1 MAATQPSGSTIV
13 TTFNKG
19 SSSVKDTLT
28 ASGVDV
34 KWTRADWLNTEV
46 KLNDFD
52 LLVLKNLVG
61 AASDKLDNV
70 SVCTVMGDYLYQAV
84 RPSLNLGKIKL
95 LKGDDSRVN
104 NSTSGLGGSIKQT
117 KNRKGGRKG
126 GGTKGAKGPSKADQI
141 RMQNSVGGLNTKV
154 EVALSAFDSH
164 IDEFRSPR
172 LFLEKIVEMRGIGF
186 LCCAWFLL
194 TKRKSLS
201 LDQEFTALTYS
212 IIVSLERFIKVT
224 EKLKGKSHVDS
235 LKEDLVSETLIK
247 DLREKLAELKEA
259 FEFNG
264 EKLYLTCPK
273 LLIFS
278 EFDTVLPVSSVKP
291 YPHQARVCKILEEN
305 LDNGCYIMYRAITNA
320 GKTTTIAML
329 AATVQKIR
337 NTRHE
342 KDPLA
347 KLTIIFCCNIKTV
360 TSAAGLWLQNTTH
373 ISSIPDL
380 PFAIAFERPE
390 TRELVIRNSA
400 MIRPESENR
409 LVIICSPHIATRIM
423 RERSETP
430 YILFHD
436 EPTSGAE
443 NRESRN
449 LTKNVEVLM
458 CPPRWTIVSSATLPT
473 EVEFDPFLKKFKR
486 MNPSGHI
493 ENVASAKI
501 NIGCDIYSHNG
512 TSFLPHLGSGST
524 DELTECLTNIKDN
537 MFLSRSYTPLSVS
550 ELCNFAT
557 EYEVPGVPK
566 IGDHFSKID
575 NLSADAVR
583 LFGLKILDQVSKTDD
598 STTKEICSKPIK
610 CSGRSVEFANL
621 GTTSASKFSQMSLI
635 ASGNP
640 LDFALE
646 AFADYI
652 EEINDTKVYSIEKL
666 VSQYWKVQ
674 EQWSSEIEKIKKRKK
689 KPQALSK
696 RRNSTGEVVEIEK
709 QGTGDYGQQAMD
721 LVANK
726 PFLSF
731 PKYYQINT
739 RLHAKKFSPNG
750 KVDVER
756 IPNRDFSFLI
766 EKTVNAPEDVL
777 LLLCCGVGI
786 YAPEDSRVNSG
797 GYLEQVISLA
807 QTGRLAYLVADHN
820 IAYGVNF
827 PFSRTIVCDDF
838 TAEHSMNTVFQLMS
852 RAGRVGQSWFAESF
866 VSDEVVST
874 MRDYSHSD
882 KSPDGQVEI
891 KNMIS
896 VAREITLRER
906 EKQRSAR

>member
-1 MAATQPSGSTIV
+1 MAATQPSTIV

-19 SSSVKDTLT
+19 SSSVKNTLT

-34 KWTRADWLNTEV
+34 KWSITDWLNTEV
-46 KLNDFD
+46 KLSDFD
-52 LLVLKNLVG
+52 LLVLKNLVC
-61 AASDKLDNV
+61 AVTNDIDYESV
-70 SVCTVMGDYLYQAV
+70 STVMGDYLYQAV
-84 RPSLNLGKIKL
+84 RPSLILGKMKL
-95 LKGDDSRVN
+95 LNGDDSASG
-104 NSTSGLGGSIKQT
+104 STPSIGGSIKQN

-126 GGTKGAKGPSKADQI
+126 GGANKAKGAKGPSKADQI
-141 RMQNSVGGLNTKV
+141 RIQNSIGSLNSKV
-154 EVALSAFDSH
+154 EGALSAFAGND
-164 IDEFRSPR
+164 DFRRPK

-194 TKRKSLS
+194 TKQKS
-201 LDQEFTALTYS
+201 QELTALTCS

-224 EKLKGKSHVDS
+224 EKLKGKSHLDS
-235 LKEDLVSETLIK
+235 LKDDIVSVTLIN
-247 DLREKLAELKEA
+247 DLRDKLAELKEK
-259 FEFNG
+259 FEFSG
-264 EKLYLTCPK
+264 EKLYRTSPQ

-278 EFDTVLPVSSVKP
+278 DFDAVLPVSAVKP
-291 YPHQARVCKILEEN
+291 YPHQSKICKILEEN
-305 LDNGCYIMYRAITNA
+305 IENGCYIMYRAITNA

-347 KLTIIFCCNIKTV
+347 KLTIIFCCNIKSV
-360 TSAAGLWLQNTTH
+360 TDTAGQWLQNTTH

-380 PFAIAFERPE
+380 PFAIAFERPDG
-390 TRELVIRNSA
+390 ELVIRNSYFCKDK
-400 MIRPESENR
+400 PNDR
-409 LVIICSPHIATRIM
+409 LVIICSPHIAM
-423 RERSETP
+423 RVIKERSHITP
-430 YILFHD
+430 FILFHD
-436 EPTSGAE
+436 EPTIGAD
-443 NRESRN
+443 NRESRS
-449 LTKNVEVLM
+449 LAQNVELM
-458 CPPRWTIVSSATLPT
+458 MYPPRWTIVSSATLPT
-473 EVEFDPFLKKFKR
+473 EVELDPFMKRFKR

-493 ENVASAKI
+493 GNVASTKI

-557 EYEVPGVPK
+557 ESEIPGVPK

-610 CSGRSVEFANL
+610 CSGRSVEFSNL
-621 GTTSASKFSQMSLI
+621 GTASASKFSQMSLI
-635 ASGNP
+635 ACVNP

-646 AFADYI
+646 AFANLI
-652 EEINDTKVYSIEKL
+652 EEINVSKLYNIEKL

-674 EQWSSEIEKIKKRKK
+674 EQWSSEIEKMKKKKRKK
-689 KPQALSK
+689 KTPASSK
-696 RRNSTGEVVEIEK
+696 RRNSTGEVEK
-709 QGTGDYGQQAMD
+709 EEKGEYEQQEMD

-726 PFLSF
+726 PFLSI
-731 PKYYQINT
+731 PEYYQINT

-766 EKTVNAPEDVL
+766 EKTVNAPQDVL

-786 YAPEDSRVNSG
+786 YAPGDDRVNSG

-807 QTGRLAYLVADHN
+807 KTGRLAYLVADHN

-891 KNMIS
+891 KNMVS

-906 EKQRSAR
+906 EKQRAR

>member
-1 MAATQPSGSTIV
+1 
-13 TTFNKG
+13 
-19 SSSVKDTLT
+19 
-28 ASGVDV
+28 
-34 KWTRADWLNTEV
+34 
-46 KLNDFD
+46 
-52 LLVLKNLVG
+52 
-61 AASDKLDNV
+61 
-70 SVCTVMGDYLYQAV
+70 MGDYLYQAV
-84 RPSLNLGKIKL
+84 RPSLILGKMKL
-95 LKGDDSRVN
+95 LKGDDSASGSS
-104 NSTSGLGGSIKQT
+104 STPSIGGSVKQN

-126 GGTKGAKGPSKADQI
+126 GGANKAKGAKGPSKADQI
-141 RMQNSVGGLNTKV
+141 RMQNSIGSLNSKV
-154 EVALSAFDSH
+154 EGALSAFAGND
-164 IDEFRSPR
+164 DFRRPK

-194 TKRKSLS
+194 TKQKSHEL
-201 LDQEFTALTYS
+201 TALTYS

-224 EKLKGKSHVDS
+224 EKLKGKSHLDS
-235 LKEDLVSETLIK
+235 LKDDIVSVTLIN
-247 DLREKLAELKEA
+247 DLRDKLAELKEK
-259 FEFNG
+259 FEFSG
-264 EKLYLTCPK
+264 EKLYRTSPQ

-278 EFDTVLPVSSVKP
+278 DFDTVLPVSAVKP
-291 YPHQARVCKILEEN
+291 YPHQARICKILEEN
-305 LDNGCYIMYRAITNA
+305 IENGCYIMYRAITNA

-347 KLTIIFCCNIKTV
+347 KLTIIFCCNIKSV
-360 TSAAGLWLQNTTH
+360 TDTAGQWLQNTTH

-380 PFAIAFERPE
+380 PFAIAFERPDG
-390 TRELVIRNSA
+390 ELVIRNSYFCKD
-400 MIRPESENR
+400 ITDR
-409 LVIICSPHIATRIM
+409 LVIICSPHIAM
-423 RERSETP
+423 RVIKERSYITP
-430 YILFHD
+430 FILFHD
-436 EPTSGAE
+436 EPTIGAD
-443 NRESRN
+443 NRESRS
-449 LTKNVEVLM
+449 LAQNVEIM
-458 CPPRWTIVSSATLPT
+458 MYPPRWTIVSSATLPT
-473 EVEFDPFLKKFKR
+473 EVELDPFIKRFKR
-486 MNPSGHI
+486 MNLSGHI

-557 EYEVPGVPK
+557 ESEIPGVPK

-635 ASGNP
+635 ASGDP
-640 LDFALE
+640 LAFALE
-646 AFADYI
+646 TFADFI

-689 KPQALSK
+689 KPPASSK
-696 RRNSTGEVVEIEK
+696 RRNSTGEAEK
-709 QGTGDYGQQAMD
+709 EEKVDYEQQEMD
-721 LVANK
+721 LLANK

-731 PKYYQINT
+731 PEYYQINT
-739 RLHAKKFSPNG
+739 RLHAEKYSPNG
-750 KVDVER
+750 KIDVER
-756 IPNRDFSFLI
+756 YPNPDFSFLTDS
-766 EKTVNAPEDVL
+766 KKNLNVPGDVL

-807 QTGRLAYLVADHN
+807 KTGRLAYLVADHN

-866 VSDEVVST
+866 VSDEVVIT

-896 VAREITLRER
+896 VAREITIRDREQRQAR
-906 EKQRSAR
+906 EGIGGL